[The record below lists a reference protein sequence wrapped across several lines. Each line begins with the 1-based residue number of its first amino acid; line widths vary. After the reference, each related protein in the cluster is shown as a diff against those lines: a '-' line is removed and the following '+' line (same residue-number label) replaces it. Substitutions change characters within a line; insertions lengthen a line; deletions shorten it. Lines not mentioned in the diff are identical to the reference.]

1 MYLNSKNILICIIVL
16 IVVNM
21 SFTIFLN
28 IYKNEYIKEIVKS
41 DSEEMLKDYIAYND
55 LNIVL
60 KKYID
65 SIQNNE
71 YGKLNDM
78 SLFYARKSN
87 DEYKTLKNKLQLTD
101 NYSVIMNEVYVL
113 ERNIYRCKFNIKIG
127 DSLSKDYVTC
137 IKVDSDNKYFRVLD
151 FII

>member
-1 MYLNSKNILICIIVL
+1 MYLNSKNILISIIVI

-21 SFTIFLN
+21 SFTILLN
-28 IYKNEYIKEIVKS
+28 IYKNEYIKKIVKS
-41 DSEEMLKDYIAYND
+41 DSQQMLKDYIAYND

-78 SLFYARKSN
+78 SLFYARKN
-87 DEYKTLKNKLQLTD
+87 NNEYKNLKNKLQLTD
-101 NYSVIMNEVYVL
+101 DYSVVLDEVYVL
-113 ERNIYRCKFNIKIG
+113 ERSIFRCKFNIKIG

-137 IKVDSDNKYFRVLD
+137 IKVDSENKYFRVLD

>member
-1 MYLNSKNILICIIVL
+1 MYLNSKNILICIIVI

-21 SFTIFLN
+21 SFTILLN

-41 DSEEMLKDYIAYND
+41 DSQQTLKDYIAYND

-87 DEYKTLKNKLQLTD
+87 NEYNELKNKLQLTN
-101 NYSVIMNEVYVL
+101 NYSVVLDEVYVL
-113 ERNIYRCKFNIKIG
+113 ERNIYKCKFNIKTG

-137 IKVDSDNKYFRVLD
+137 IKVDSENKYFRVLD